1 VILDTSV
8 LYDLVVDGPR
18 NVPTA
23 QFIAQYDL
31 ASAPDLIEIE
41 IASALTRSVR
51 RKHLSPAEAR
61 TSYELALQL
70 MPDIEP
76 SKPLMNRAFE
86 LSLQLVHPTPDCVFL
101 ALAERQSDLMVTSDA
116 RLWRKLAGTPYA
128 GLVKLIEP

>member
-1 VILDTSV
+1 MILDTSV

-18 NVPTA
+18 NVVTA
-23 QFIAQYDL
+23 QFIAQHDL

-51 RKHLSPAEAR
+51 RKHLSLDEAR

-76 SKPLMNRAFE
+76 SQPLMNRAFE
-86 LSLQLVHPTPDCVFL
+86 LSLQLVHPTPDCIFL
-101 ALAERQSDLMVTSDA
+101 ALAERQNDMLVTADSK
-116 RLWRKLAGTPYA
+116 LWRKLVWTPYA
-128 GLVKLIEP
+128 RLIQLIDP